1 MGLGPGTPGVIDAA
15 MVVRVRRLRRP
26 RGDGG
31 ASALEMAILAPALL
45 MIIFFAVQAG
55 LYYYGRAVAIQAARE
70 GVSQLRLA
78 QDAATAEAIGG
89 DVRVRTR
96 EFAVAVGRETLTSPR
111 VESTYDDDAGAVSV
125 TVSGQV
131 ITLVPGL
138 DLTVSE
144 TVHGRIERFQP
155 DVGP

>member
-1 MGLGPGTPGVIDAA
+1 MGLGPGTPGVINAA
-15 MVVRVRRLRRP
+15 RVVRLRRLRRP

-111 VESTYDDDAGAVSV
+111 VDSTYDDDAGAVSV

-138 DLTVSE
+138 DLTVRE
-144 TVHGRIERFQP
+144 TVHGRIERFAP